1 MQLDQVDAIYTS
13 FNAFTVLV
21 SRPIVAGF
29 RKRGKNRKQPSAPG
43 FFGNKAAGHKGLKR
57 RLGGKSPFSPH
68 LRKHFAE
75 VCGKIKTRQT
85 HYTFTIEEPQ
95 VKALTLC
102 HVVGSPGFYRIL
114 PNSESPAVRIKHQTQ
129 G

>member
-1 MQLDQVDAIYTS
+1 MQLDQVDAIYAS

-43 FFGNKAAGHKGLKR
+43 FFGNKAAGHKGLK
-57 RLGGKSPFSPH
+57 KAS
-68 LRKHFAE
+68 E
-75 VCGKIKTRQT
+75 RQISVFPT
-85 HYTFTIEEPQ
+85 LT
-95 VKALTLC
+95 KALRRSMRQNQNAPDTL
-102 HVVGSPGFYRIL
+102 HFYDRGT
-114 PNSESPAVRIKHQTQ
+114 A